1 MPNFRSWLRE
11 YLKDDDRRP
20 SDKEA
25 LETAW
30 KIHAALVDWTG
41 KVDTKASFSFT
52 LQSAALGVIVAL
64 SDEGRMFGVLEGPWQ
79 SICYLV
85 ACLALIVG
93 AGCSMW
99 VVIPRL
105 RMRHV
110 KKEWPDN
117 FIYFGH
123 VKFWKP
129 EDLKAKIREAD
140 MLSVISKQLV
150 GMSRIA
156 WAKHVLVKVAMSFA
170 AIGGLSL
177 LLCSALIQMELTP

>member
-1 MPNFRSWLRE
+1 M
-11 YLKDDDRRP
+11 
-20 SDKEA
+20 
-25 LETAW
+25 ETAW

-41 KVDTKASFSFT
+41 RVDTKASFSFT

-64 SDEGRMFGVLEGPWQ
+64 SDEGRMFGLLEGPWQ
-79 SICYLV
+79 NIAYRV
-85 ACLALIVG
+85 ACLALIFG
-93 AGCSMW
+93 AASSMW

-123 VKFWKP
+123 LKFWKP
-129 EDLKAKIREAD
+129 EDLEAKIRQAD
-140 MLSVISKQLV
+140 MLSVLSKQLV

-156 WAKHVLVKVAMSFA
+156 WAKHILVKIAMSLA
-170 AIGGLSL
+170 SVGGLSL
-177 LLCSALIQMELTP
+177 LLCAALIQAGLTP